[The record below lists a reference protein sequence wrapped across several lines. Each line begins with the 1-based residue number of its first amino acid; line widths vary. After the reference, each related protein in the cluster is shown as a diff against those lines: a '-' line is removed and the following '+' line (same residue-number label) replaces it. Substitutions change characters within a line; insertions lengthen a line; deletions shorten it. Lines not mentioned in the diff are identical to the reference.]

1 MCRHVLVYSSSLRS
15 TQASTA
21 AQRQVS
27 GVIFLWFKCF
37 LRFKNQ
43 TSRVHSF
50 KNLNNHDGLGVKAP
64 TMTCNVASP
73 WGHLSFPVSY
83 SPHFL
88 SSVSN
93 KHIKWP
99 KIFITEETERS
110 VSPLS
115 ITLNRPDGSSITWY
129 TAFELTVLLSSLRY
143 CFQLNVLG
151 LIDTLVFL

>member
-1 MCRHVLVYSSSLRS
+1 MQTCYSLFQQLEKCIGFYCCS
-15 TQASTA
+15 TPSFW
-21 AQRQVS
+21 
-27 GVIFLWFKCF
+27 GHFLWFKCF

-73 WGHLSFPVSY
+73 RGHLSFPVSY

-115 ITLNRPDGSSITWY
+115 ITLNRPDGSSIT
-129 TAFELTVLLSSLRY
+129 
-143 CFQLNVLG
+143 
-151 LIDTLVFL
+151 